1 MQKYSQKLFEF
12 LKDIPIPSLTVEQ
25 NKIEGKLTE
34 KQNYE
39 SLIGIENYKYPGN
52 YGSNKEFHVFLHFLE

>member
-1 MQKYSQKLFEF
+1 MQKDSQKLFEF

-39 SLIGIENYKYPGN
+39 SLIGIEMVIMAQTR
-52 YGSNKEFHVFLHFLE
+52 SFMFSCTF